1 MQLDQ
6 FCIIMCMTLQVVL
19 LLQVYEFVF
28 VTIYNLSAHSS
39 ISPKPERKIKPLCT
53 TKITN
58 STTPVGTVQPTTR
71 TIQPPKCTPST
82 SKQVL
87 PLPSQSQILET
98 KYDKRRLHQI
108 TTTTNS
114 TSTAITS
121 AKESKKLSSVANNK
135 KQKKQVKFWGRM
147 V

>member
-1 MQLDQ
+1 
-6 FCIIMCMTLQVVL
+6 MTLSQVSL
-19 LLQVYEFVF
+19 LLLIGLI
-28 VTIYNLSAHSS
+28 TIFNLSVHSS

-71 TIQPPKCTPST
+71 TIQPPKCPPST

-87 PLPSQSQILET
+87 PLTPQPQIPET
-98 KYDKRRLHQI
+98 KDDKKRLQQI

-114 TSTAITS
+114 STTAITS
-121 AKESKKLSSVANNK
+121 AKESKKLSSITNYK
-135 KQKKQVKFWGRM
+135 KQKK
-147 V
+147 

>member
-1 MQLDQ
+1 L
-6 FCIIMCMTLQVVL
+6 
-19 LLQVYEFVF
+19 
-28 VTIYNLSAHSS
+28 IYLHSS

-87 PLPSQSQILET
+87 PLPPQPQILET
-98 KYDKRRLHQI
+98 KDDKKRSQQI

-114 TSTAITS
+114 TTTAITS
-121 AKESKKLSSVANNK
+121 VKESKKLLSTSNK
-135 KQKKQVKFWGRM
+135 KHKK
-147 V
+147 